1 MKLSEIIRIQKP
13 SYTYYKLTPNY
24 SIRNQSTYKIA
35 RAISSLY
42 RNVFQRIQAEER
54 RVIKLLGK
62 DFLIN
67 TKYKLNTFEKI
78 GYFIYMEK
86 KKVEFYFIIPQQHE
100 TVLKEKIKDV
110 WNGLTIEEANS
121 LPIIKN
127 SLKRALNYDKED
139 GLSLQTDRRNNNLL
153 TSNLNVT
160 SVLEE
165 SDKLGIYYN
174 FIPTT
179 QHTWKNEHQHTI
191 DKVKINHPVN
201 KEKTGVTY
209 LLKLTLT
216 MITDIV
222 ESVLSVFNDKKPLD
236 GILSALN
243 GTQRELSPSTI
254 NKGNGPILNTQIILL
269 SESDD
274 TIRRTNNIRAL
285 SQSFDTIS
293 DDNRLISK
301 PFKGKFSYNQF
312 RYNAPVNKMSD
323 LECGNFISLAG
334 REILEEYNFIDKVV
348 TKETQVPEELQEG
361 IIRIGTNKYRGDE
374 QMAYLSNDKEY
385 RNLTQMLI
393 GPTRAGKSTLIQNMS
408 YDALNNGECVFIFDF
423 IKNCE
428 LSNEVAEL
436 FPSDKVLKIQCDD
449 FRTLQGL
456 GYNEV
461 GKTIEPFEQYNNA
474 KRQTTQL
481 LTLVNSINSDESNL
495 TPKMER
501 YLTSASLVVF
511 INNGS
516 IKDVFDVL
524 QNHMIRHQFIN
535 QIPKQQHENM
545 QEYIQ
550 ALYTLDECDKEG
562 LIVDT
567 KLNLIVGIIDRLNKL
582 KANTY
587 MELMLKKDT
596 KGNFDLSKEIQ
607 KNQLICLQMPED
619 MFSTDGER
627 DIYTTYWI
635 TKLWLALQVRGKQ
648 IDRNKHTKLN
658 LIIDELYQV
667 KNTEKFLTDKLSRL
681 AKFTVKP
688 IISCHYINQLKYM
701 RSELRSAN
709 ASYMLISGVDKK
721 NFDEFKEELYPY
733 ELEDLIK
740 LPRYHSLNIIKYSE
754 GYAKFITKLPK
765 PLGG

>member
-1 MKLSEIIRIQKP
+1 
-13 SYTYYKLTPNY
+13 
-24 SIRNQSTYKIA
+24 
-35 RAISSLY
+35 
-42 RNVFQRIQAEER
+42 
-54 RVIKLLGK
+54 
-62 DFLIN
+62 
-67 TKYKLNTFEKI
+67 
-78 GYFIYMEK
+78 
-86 KKVEFYFIIPQQHE
+86 
-100 TVLKEKIKDV
+100 
-110 WNGLTIEEANS
+110 
-121 LPIIKN
+121 
-127 SLKRALNYDKED
+127 
-139 GLSLQTDRRNNNLL
+139 
-153 TSNLNVT
+153 
-160 SVLEE
+160 
-165 SDKLGIYYN
+165 
-174 FIPTT
+174 
-179 QHTWKNEHQHTI
+179 
-191 DKVKINHPVN
+191 
-201 KEKTGVTY
+201 
-209 LLKLTLT
+209 
-216 MITDIV
+216 
-222 ESVLSVFNDKKPLD
+222 PLD

-254 NKGNGPILNTQIILL
+254 NKGNSPILNTQIILL

-545 QEYIQ
+545 KEYIQ

-667 KNTEKFLTDKLSRL
+667 K
-681 AKFTVKP
+681 
-688 IISCHYINQLKYM
+688 
-701 RSELRSAN
+701 
-709 ASYMLISGVDKK
+709 
-721 NFDEFKEELYPY
+721 
-733 ELEDLIK
+733 
-740 LPRYHSLNIIKYSE
+740 
-754 GYAKFITKLPK
+754 
-765 PLGG
+765 